1 MLRARR
7 ACGGGAGTA
16 WASGS
21 RRCLVSSKPPA
32 GAEGSGG
39 GEGGGDGDGSS
50 VDVERRSTL
59 RGLRQTGKDL
69 GARLSSQLQ
78 SARGALWEES
88 EGTKAR
94 KYLSQP
100 EAGGEGEGVQQGG
113 GGAGVRGGSA
123 AAAAAAASVERLVG
137 DAMERLPTMPDRGEL
152 DRKQRAELAARP
164 QARLRDL
171 PLREHLR
178 VWRLTLDQYS
188 TSLRPPPQPQPPARG
203 DGVAP
208 GAGDDGVFTLEE
220 RAAMEKDL
228 GELRGMAEDGAASA
242 RVMLQQSPQLRALA
256 EEKMSVV
263 RDAMACFV
271 EGYRDA
277 KHEAVTGQGEQAQA
291 VDALLRDVGIE
302 RPPEVDDAMEGSD
315 QHAAR
320 RPEEGPLLP
329 PPPQKQHG
337 SAGGAR
343 AAASARQQGGDE
355 AAGQQQQQ
363 QQAQATRQA
372 QESGEKEDP
381 GGSQQRK

>member
-1 MLRARR
+1 MLHCARR
-7 ACGGGAGTA
+7 ACGGGAG
-16 WASGS
+16 WGSGS
-21 RRCLVSSKPPA
+21 RRCLSSSKPPA
-32 GAEGSGG
+32 GAEGGG
-39 GEGGGDGDGSS
+39 GEGGGNGDGAS

-88 EGTKAR
+88 KGTRAR

-100 EAGGEGEGVQQGG
+100 EAGGGEKGAQQGG
-113 GGAGVRGGSA
+113 GTAGARGGGGA
-123 AAAAAAASVERLVG
+123 AAAADSVERLVSG
-137 DAMERLPTMPDRGEL
+137 AMERLPTLPDRGEL

-178 VWRLTLDQYS
+178 VWRMTLAQYS
-188 TSLRPPPQPQPPARG
+188 TSLRPPPDPQPPAQG
-203 DGVAP
+203 GGGVAP
-208 GAGDDGVFTLEE
+208 GAGDDGVFTPEE

-228 GELRGMAEDGAASA
+228 GELRGIAADGAASA

-291 VDALLRDVGIE
+291 VEALLRDVGIE
-302 RPPEVDDAMEGSD
+302 RPPEEDGADAVRD

-320 RPEEGPLLP
+320 RPEEEPAPPPPPP

-337 SAGGAR
+337 SA
-343 AAASARQQGGDE
+343 GGDE

-363 QQAQATRQA
+363 QQQQA
-372 QESGEKEDP
+372 QESGGEKEDKEDP
-381 GGSQQRK
+381 GSGSQQRK